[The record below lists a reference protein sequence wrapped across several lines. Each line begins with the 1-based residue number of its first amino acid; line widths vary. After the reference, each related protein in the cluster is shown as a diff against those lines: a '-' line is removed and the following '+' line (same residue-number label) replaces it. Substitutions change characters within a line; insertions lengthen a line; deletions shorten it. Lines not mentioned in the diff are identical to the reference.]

1 MRWHYTL
8 SYSSVPPTL
17 FQDPS
22 SWGDLS
28 SFEFF
33 EEADISPS
41 KTPSGKVAQL
51 QQREAIACRPE
62 GHSSTNLSKFLLS
75 QDSLDSP
82 KPLSASKC
90 STTPLVILRKKRGHS
105 SHLASGHSSSFI
117 LADVSSSTPKRSPV
131 KSLPFSPSQ
140 VDQDFCTDVTNSQ
153 KSPEL
158 TI

>member
-1 MRWHYTL
+1 MRWHYIL

-33 EEADISPS
+33 EDTDTPASRA
-41 KTPSGKVAQL
+41 PSGTVAQL
-51 QQREAIACRPE
+51 QQRGASACRPQ
-62 GHSSTNLSKFLLS
+62 GQSTTNLSKVMSS
-75 QDSLDSP
+75 QGSLGSP
-82 KPLSASKC
+82 KTSSASQG
-90 STTPLVILRKKRGHS
+90 SAAPWLLLRKRRGHCS
-105 SHLASGHSSSFI
+105 PLESAHGSALV
-117 LADVSSSTPKRSPV
+117 LADVSSSTSPKRSPV

-153 KSPEL
+153 KSPHS
-158 TI
+158 

>member
-33 EEADISPS
+33 EDTDTSAS
-41 KTPSGKVAQL
+41 KAPSGRAAQL
-51 QQREAIACRPE
+51 QHRAASACRSP
-62 GHSSTNLSKFLLS
+62 GHPTTNLSKILS
-75 QDSLDSP
+75 SQGPPGSP
-82 KPLSASKC
+82 KSLSASQG
-90 STTPLVILRKKRGHS
+90 SPAPWVLLRKRRGHS
-105 SHLASGHSSSFI
+105 SPLASGHSSASV
-117 LADVSSSTPKRSPV
+117 LADGSSSTPKRSPV

-153 KSPEL
+153 KSPQC
-158 TI
+158 

>member
-33 EEADISPS
+33 EDTDTSAS
-41 KTPSGKVAQL
+41 KAPSGKVAQL
-51 QQREAIACRPE
+51 QQRGASACRPQ
-62 GHSSTNLSKFLLS
+62 GHPITNLCKIMSS
-75 QDSLDSP
+75 QGSPGSP
-82 KPLSASKC
+82 KSLSASQG
-90 STTPLVILRKKRGHS
+90 SAAPWVLLRKRRGHS
-105 SHLASGHSSSFI
+105 SPLASGHGSTLV
-117 LADVSSSTPKRSPV
+117 LADVSSSTPPKRSPV

-153 KSPEL
+153 KSPQP
-158 TI
+158 

>member
-33 EEADISPS
+33 EDTDTPASRA
-41 KTPSGKVAQL
+41 PSGAVTQL
-51 QQREAIACRPE
+51 QPRGASACRPQ
-62 GHSSTNLSKFLLS
+62 GHPTTNLSKVMLS
-75 QDSLDSP
+75 QGSLGSP
-82 KPLSASKC
+82 KTLSASQG
-90 STTPLVILRKKRGHS
+90 SAAPRVLLRKRRGHCS
-105 SHLASGHSSSFI
+105 PLASGHGSTLV
-117 LADVSSSTPKRSPV
+117 LADVSSSTPPKRSPV

-153 KSPEL
+153 KSPQS
-158 TI
+158 